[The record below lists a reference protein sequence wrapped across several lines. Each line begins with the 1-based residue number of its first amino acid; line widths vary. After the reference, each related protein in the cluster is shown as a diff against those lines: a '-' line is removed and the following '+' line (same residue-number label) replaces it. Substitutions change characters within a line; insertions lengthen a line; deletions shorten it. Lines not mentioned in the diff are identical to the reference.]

1 MRFAIVM
8 VLWVAA
14 SCKQPAP
21 TSRSKILNIDSLFNA
36 QIDLLA
42 NVSIDK
48 TLRVGD
54 SIFNTKALGVKLA
67 HELEAFRELGQ
78 INRPIYNSLYETAT
92 TPDKQSNLTVRE
104 YQTKTNAPI
113 KSLRLFYLNDI
124 SQLKRI
130 EAILS
135 TQDIYQ
141 TSEKKITL
149 DFTLLGDTLR
159 LESYGISG
167 SQQYFW
173 SVPRHFSINAV
184 LQ

>member
-1 MRFAIVM
+1 MRLAILL
-8 VLWVAA
+8 VLCAA
-14 SCKQPAP
+14 VSCKQPAP
-21 TSRSKILNIDSLFNA
+21 PSRSSILNIDSLFNA
-36 QIDLLA
+36 QINLLDT
-42 NVSIDK
+42 VSIDK
-48 TLRVGD
+48 TLWVGD
-54 SIFNTKALGVKLA
+54 SEFHTKASRVKLIE
-67 HELEAFRELGQ
+67 ELEAFQELEQ
-78 INRPIYNSLYETAT
+78 INRPIYKGQYEIATA
-92 TPDKQSNLTVRE
+92 PDNQSNLTVRE

-135 TQDIYQ
+135 TQDVYQ
-141 TSEKKITL
+141 TSEKKMTL

-184 LQ
+184 VQ